1 MAITRKQKLKNKP
14 TPSTGGDVE
23 KVLFLC
29 NDGGSAKWCSHNG
42 TQYGGSSKITNI
54 ELLYEPEILLL
65 KLGLSILPKNGKQ
78 GLQVTFVHPWTQSK
92 CLSKDEWINTT

>member
-29 NDGGSAKWCSHNG
+29 NDGGVQMVAIMEHSMVVPQK
-42 TQYGGSSKITNI
+42 
-54 ELLYEPEILLL
+54 
-65 KLGLSILPKNGKQ
+65 
-78 GLQVTFVHPWTQSK
+78 
-92 CLSKDEWINTT
+92 